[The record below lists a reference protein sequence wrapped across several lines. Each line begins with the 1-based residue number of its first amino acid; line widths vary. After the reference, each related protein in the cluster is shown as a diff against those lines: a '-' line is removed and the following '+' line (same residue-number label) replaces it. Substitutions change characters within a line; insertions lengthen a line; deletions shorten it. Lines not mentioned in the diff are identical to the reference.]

1 MTPTASTLPG
11 VRRVEHIMGMPIIV
25 DVRDDGVGP
34 DDLDPVFEWFSWVDT
49 TFSTY
54 KPESEISRLNRG
66 ELRLEHVDPDVREVL
81 DRCEQLRIETS
92 GYFDVR
98 AASPDRIDPSG
109 LVKGW
114 SVDRAAALLDQMG
127 IHNYSVNAAGD
138 LRLSGRAVPAFEWR
152 VGIQHP
158 FESDKLAGIVAIC
171 NGAVATS
178 GAYERGEHVL
188 DPHTHTPPTGVL
200 SVTITGPDLATADAF
215 ATAAF
220 AMGLAGPEWTTRL
233 RGYEALTILDDHQVL
248 WTRGF
253 PHAGASVA
261 VYPAAT

>member
-1 MTPTASTLPG
+1 VTVTASTLPG

-25 DVRDDGVGP
+25 DIRDEDVVA
-34 DDLDPVFEWFSWVDT
+34 DDLDAVFEWFTWVDL
-49 TFSTY
+49 TFSTF
-54 KPESEISRLNRG
+54 KPESEISLLSRG
-66 ELRLEHVDPDVREVL
+66 ELRLEDADPEVRSVL
-81 DRCEQLRIETS
+81 GRCEELRVETS

-98 AASPDRIDPSG
+98 AASSGLLDPSG

-114 SVDRAAALLDQMG
+114 SVDRAAAILDRAG
-127 IHNYSVNAAGD
+127 IHNYSVNAGGD
-138 LRLSGRAVPAFEWR
+138 VRLSGRAVPAFEWR

-158 FESDKLAGIVAIC
+158 LLKERLAGVVALC

-200 SVTITGPDLATADAF
+200 SVTVTGPDLATADAY

-220 AMGLAGPEWTTRL
+220 AMGLVGPEWTAGL
-233 RGYEALTILDDHQVL
+233 RGYEALTILADHQVL
-248 WTRGF
+248 WTRDF
-253 PHAGASVA
+253 PHAGEDVLL
-261 VYPAAT
+261 